1 MTTSEHPQSASVGP
15 GATGGDATATSGEP
29 EAQLEQPKP
38 SGEERKPKHRGVMQS
53 LTALCVRYVER
64 LMPDPYLFAVILTLI
79 VAALVALLVNGAS
92 PSGMLKAWYGGVW
105 GSQNIFTFAFQMV
118 LILVTGYTLAE
129 APVLKRAIV
138 YVASKPRNQVQ
149 GALLCFGVS
158 AVLSLLNW
166 GLGLVAGALVA
177 RQVAKRFTDAHFG
190 YLIAAAFMGF
200 IVWTQGLSSSIALAN
215 TDNGSPINVIHK
227 MTGITVPLK
236 LTIFQP
242 YSWLSV
248 IVVLALLALAIWR
261 MEPAQSLAPDPAVF
275 EDEDQAEVKAEGKKT
290 FAEWLEDLWI
300 LNILVFAAGI
310 AYFCISGFALN
321 ISSMIMLFT
330 ITSAL
335 LHRTP
340 IRFIRAFTGAAKV
353 SGPLLLQY
361 PLYGGLVGLAGLS
374 ALASGHRGQAAADA
388 AGPGGRERRDA
399 VHAAVPDLHRLIDH
413 QPVRAVRRWALGRAG
428 PDRGRLGAGD
438 GSAIAGL
445 SRVDLHGGR
454 RRRGGREHDPTV
466 LVAAPACDRE
476 TQCPSGDGLYDR
488 RIRDRVGGVGC
499 HRSDRALRNLTSA
512 RAGCYSG
519 SLTASKA
526 LVHPSQRLVE
536 DLHLFAALFVGWL
549 DGAAGTFGLHSGRT
563 LASQQAEVL
572 LACLPEPALQ
582 FLQRLLIHARQSAG
596 MSRVDQRVFLLG
608 QVHMVVASPL
618 IHILTGRTVRRIA
631 GRQVES
637 SRRGQLTFTSMRLH
651 AGLANRMWRTQG
663 EVEDKGV
670 HVDCEA
676 RPGWS

>member
-1 MTTSEHPQSASVGP
+1 MTTSEGP
-15 GATGGDATATSGEP
+15 KATSGAPDGEP
-29 EAQLEQPKP
+29 ELPKP
-38 SGEERKPKHRGVMQS
+38 SGDEYEPKRRGVMQS

-79 VAALVALLVNGAS
+79 VAGLVAPLVNGAA

-158 AVLSLLNW
+158 AALSLLNW

-227 MTGITVPLK
+227 MTGMTVPLR

-261 MEPAQSLAPDPAVF
+261 MEPTQSLAPDPAVF
-275 EDEDQAEVKAEGKKT
+275 EEEDQSAGEIEVEKT
-290 FAEWLEDLWI
+290 FADWLENLWI
-300 LNILVFAAGI
+300 LNVLVFVAGI
-310 AYFCISGFALN
+310 TYFFISDFALN

-330 ITSAL
+330 ITAAL

-361 PLYGGLVGLAGLS
+361 PLYGGLVGLLGYLPTQAGHEAKPLQTLLAQAVVSGATQYTLPFLTFIGSLIISLFVPSGGGHWAVQGPIAVDS
-374 ALASGHRGQAAADA
+374 ALAMGQRSPAYL
-388 AGPGGRERRDA
+388 GLISMA
-399 VHAAVPDLHRLIDH
+399 VAVGEGVANMI
-413 QPVRAVRRWALGRAG
+413 QPFWLLPLLAIAKLNVRQVMGFTIVAFVIGLVV
-428 PDRGRLGAGD
+428 LGATTL
-438 GSAIAGL
+438 IAPY
-445 SRVDLHGGR
+445 V
-454 RRRGGREHDPTV
+454 
-466 LVAAPACDRE
+466 
-476 TQCPSGDGLYDR
+476 
-488 RIRDRVGGVGC
+488 I
-499 HRSDRALRNLTSA
+499 
-512 RAGCYSG
+512 
-519 SLTASKA
+519 
-526 LVHPSQRLVE
+526 
-536 DLHLFAALFVGWL
+536 
-549 DGAAGTFGLHSGRT
+549 
-563 LASQQAEVL
+563 
-572 LACLPEPALQ
+572 
-582 FLQRLLIHARQSAG
+582 
-596 MSRVDQRVFLLG
+596 
-608 QVHMVVASPL
+608 
-618 IHILTGRTVRRIA
+618 
-631 GRQVES
+631 
-637 SRRGQLTFTSMRLH
+637 
-651 AGLANRMWRTQG
+651 
-663 EVEDKGV
+663 
-670 HVDCEA
+670 
-676 RPGWS
+676 

>member
-1 MTTSEHPQSASVGP
+1 MTTNEDPK
-15 GATGGDATATSGEP
+15 ATSGAPQAEP
-29 EAQLEQPKP
+29 EQPKP
-38 SGEERKPKHRGVMQS
+38 SAEGDKPKRRGVMQS

-138 YVASKPRNQVQ
+138 SIAAKPRNQVQ

-177 RQVAKRFTDAHFG
+177 RQVAKRFTEAHFG

-227 MTGITVPLK
+227 MTGITVPLE

-275 EDEDQAEVKAEGKKT
+275 GDEDWPASGIDGSKT
-290 FAEWLEDLWI
+290 FAEWLENLWI
-300 LNILVFAAGI
+300 LNVLVFAAGV

-340 IRFIRAFTGAAKV
+340 IRFIQAFTGAAKV

-361 PLYGGLVGLAGLS
+361 PLYGGLVGLLGYLPAHASDKVKPLQTLLAQAVVSGATQYTLPFLTFIGSLVISLFVPSGGGHWAVQGPIAVGS
-374 ALASGHRGQAAADA
+374 ALEMGQRSPAYL
-388 AGPGGRERRDA
+388 GLISMA
-399 VHAAVPDLHRLIDH
+399 VAVGEGVANMI
-413 QPVRAVRRWALGRAG
+413 QPFWLL
-428 PDRGRLGAGD
+428 PLL
-438 GSAIAGL
+438 AIAKL
-445 SRVDLHGGR
+445 NV
-454 RRRGGREHDPTV
+454 
-466 LVAAPACDRE
+466 
-476 TQCPSGDGLYDR
+476 
-488 RIRDRVGGVGC
+488 
-499 HRSDRALRNLTSA
+499 
-512 RAGCYSG
+512 
-519 SLTASKA
+519 
-526 LVHPSQRLVE
+526 
-536 DLHLFAALFVGWL
+536 
-549 DGAAGTFGLHSGRT
+549 
-563 LASQQAEVL
+563 
-572 LACLPEPALQ
+572 
-582 FLQRLLIHARQSAG
+582 
-596 MSRVDQRVFLLG
+596 
-608 QVHMVVASPL
+608 
-618 IHILTGRTVRRIA
+618 
-631 GRQVES
+631 RQVM
-637 SRRGQLTFTSMRLH
+637 GFTIV
-651 AGLANRMWRTQG
+651 AFVIGLVVLGTTALIAPY
-663 EVEDKGV
+663 VI
-670 HVDCEA
+670 
-676 RPGWS
+676 

>member
-1 MTTSEHPQSASVGP
+1 LTISEDPQPTSVDPGTT
-15 GATGGDATATSGEP
+15 GADAAGTSGAP
-29 EAQLEQPKP
+29 EVLLEQPTP
-38 SGEERKPKHRGVMQS
+38 ASEERKPERRGVMQS

-138 YVASKPRNQVQ
+138 YIASKPRNQVQ

-158 AVLSLLNW
+158 AVLALLNW

-177 RQVAKRFTDAHFG
+177 RQVAKRFSDAHFG

-227 MTGITVPLK
+227 LTGITVPLN

-275 EDEDQAEVKAEGKKT
+275 DDQDQPEVKVEGKKT
-290 FAEWLEDLWI
+290 FAEWLENLWV
-300 LNILVFAAGI
+300 LNVLVFAAGI

-321 ISSMIMLFT
+321 IASMIMLFT

-361 PLYGGLVGLAGLS
+361 PLYGGLVGLLGYLPAHAAHATKPLQTLLAQAVVSGATQYTLPFLTFIGSLVISLFVPSGGGHWAVQGPIAVDS
-374 ALASGHRGQAAADA
+374 ALALGQRSPAYL
-388 AGPGGRERRDA
+388 GLISMA
-399 VHAAVPDLHRLIDH
+399 VAVGEGVANMI
-413 QPVRAVRRWALGRAG
+413 QPFWLLPLLAIAKLNVRQVMGFTVVAFVIGLVV
-428 PDRGRLGAGD
+428 LGATTL
-438 GSAIAGL
+438 IA
-445 SRVDLHGGR
+445 
-454 RRRGGREHDPTV
+454 P
-466 LVAAPACDRE
+466 
-476 TQCPSGDGLYDR
+476 Y
-488 RIRDRVGGVGC
+488 I
-499 HRSDRALRNLTSA
+499 
-512 RAGCYSG
+512 
-519 SLTASKA
+519 
-526 LVHPSQRLVE
+526 
-536 DLHLFAALFVGWL
+536 
-549 DGAAGTFGLHSGRT
+549 
-563 LASQQAEVL
+563 
-572 LACLPEPALQ
+572 
-582 FLQRLLIHARQSAG
+582 I
-596 MSRVDQRVFLLG
+596 
-608 QVHMVVASPL
+608 
-618 IHILTGRTVRRIA
+618 
-631 GRQVES
+631 
-637 SRRGQLTFTSMRLH
+637 
-651 AGLANRMWRTQG
+651 
-663 EVEDKGV
+663 
-670 HVDCEA
+670 
-676 RPGWS
+676 

>member
-1 MTTSEHPQSASVGP
+1 MTTSEDPQPTSVDP
-15 GATGGDATATSGEP
+15 GATGRDATATSGAL

-38 SGEERKPKHRGVMQS
+38 SGEERKPKRRGVMKS

-79 VAALVALLVNGAS
+79 IAALVALLVNGAS

-129 APVLKRAIV
+129 APILKRAIV
-138 YVASKPRNQVQ
+138 YIAIKPKNQVQ

-177 RQVAKRFTDAHFG
+177 RQVAKRFTEAHFG

-215 TDNGSPINVIHK
+215 TDNSSPINVIHK

-248 IVVLALLALAIWR
+248 IVVLALLALANWR
-261 MEPAQSLAPDPAVF
+261 MEPAQSLAPDAAVF
-275 EDEDQAEVKAEGKKT
+275 EDEDQPAVKAEGKKT
-290 FAEWLEDLWI
+290 FAEWMENLWI
-300 LNILVFAAGI
+300 LNVLVFAAGI

-361 PLYGGLVGLAGLS
+361 PLYGGLVGLLGYLPSHAADKAKPLQTLLAQAVVSGATQYTLPFLTFIGSLVISLFVPSGGGHWAVQGPIAVDS
-374 ALASGHRGQAAADA
+374 ALAIGQRSPAYL
-388 AGPGGRERRDA
+388 GLISMA
-399 VHAAVPDLHRLIDH
+399 VAVGEGVANMI
-413 QPVRAVRRWALGRAG
+413 QPFWLLPLLAIAKLNVRQVMGFTIVAFVIGLVV
-428 PDRGRLGAGD
+428 LGAT
-438 GSAIAGL
+438 ALIAPY
-445 SRVDLHGGR
+445 V
-454 RRRGGREHDPTV
+454 
-466 LVAAPACDRE
+466 
-476 TQCPSGDGLYDR
+476 
-488 RIRDRVGGVGC
+488 I
-499 HRSDRALRNLTSA
+499 
-512 RAGCYSG
+512 
-519 SLTASKA
+519 
-526 LVHPSQRLVE
+526 
-536 DLHLFAALFVGWL
+536 
-549 DGAAGTFGLHSGRT
+549 
-563 LASQQAEVL
+563 
-572 LACLPEPALQ
+572 
-582 FLQRLLIHARQSAG
+582 
-596 MSRVDQRVFLLG
+596 
-608 QVHMVVASPL
+608 
-618 IHILTGRTVRRIA
+618 
-631 GRQVES
+631 
-637 SRRGQLTFTSMRLH
+637 
-651 AGLANRMWRTQG
+651 
-663 EVEDKGV
+663 
-670 HVDCEA
+670 
-676 RPGWS
+676 